1 MQQELNKSLEMLGN
15 NERNISHVIA
25 LGEDA
30 PAFIRADSKVKDA
43 TLSMIAGDLGPV
55 MECITIHLAMT
66 DRILK
71 RASRHWKEG
80 EREGRQG
87 GDKGGRIAEY

>member
-1 MQQELNKSLEMLGN
+1 MLGN

-43 TLSMIAGDLGPV
+43 TLSVIAGDLGPV

-71 RASRHWKEG
+71 KEG

-87 GDKGGRIAEY
+87 GYKGGWIAEY

>member
-1 MQQELNKSLEMLGN
+1 MLGN

-43 TLSMIAGDLGPV
+43 TFSVIAGDLGPV

-66 DRILK
+66 DGILK
-71 RASRHWKEG
+71 KEG

-87 GDKGGRIAEY
+87 GDKGGWIAEY

>member
-1 MQQELNKSLEMLGN
+1 MLGN
-15 NERNISHVIA
+15 NERNILHVIA

-43 TLSMIAGDLGPV
+43 TLSVIAGDLGPV

-66 DRILK
+66 GGILK
-71 RASRHWKEG
+71 KEG

-87 GDKGGRIAEY
+87 GDKGGWIAEY